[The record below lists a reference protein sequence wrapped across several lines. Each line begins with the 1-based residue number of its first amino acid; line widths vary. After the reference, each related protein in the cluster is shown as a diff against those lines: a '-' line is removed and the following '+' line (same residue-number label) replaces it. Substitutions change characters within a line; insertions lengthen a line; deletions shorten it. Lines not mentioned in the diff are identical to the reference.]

1 MLYCP
6 EQNQHSEFLYCNF
19 VGDKKEESSSS
30 EELSEER
37 RSDSTT
43 SLVDMEETQPA
54 LPTEQTTKTAI
65 ARRPSVAAKSA
76 PKSNQLQPKSSPQ
89 KQSQSAPNQPAA
101 KNKIL
106 SRRKQSNAKKSIVKT
121 NVSATKIK
129 KLARKSSNDGKSP
142 VGKKDHTS
150 SQTKCLDGEKKSGEM
165 GGENKRKGSLWGA
178 LAMRQAKS
186 RQSTTPDSGFQSDSQ
201 SFTSLVPDTKS
212 QG

>member
-1 MLYCP
+1 
-6 EQNQHSEFLYCNF
+6 
-19 VGDKKEESSSS
+19 
-30 EELSEER
+30 
-37 RSDSTT
+37 
-43 SLVDMEETQPA
+43 MEEEQPA

-65 ARRPSVAAKSA
+65 ARRLSVAAKSA
-76 PKSNQLQPKSSPQ
+76 QKSTQLQPKSSPQ
-89 KQSQSAPNQPAA
+89 KQSQSVPSQPVA

-106 SRRKQSNAKKSIVKT
+106 SKRKQSNAKKTIVKS

-142 VGKKDHTS
+142 DGKKDPKP
-150 SQTKCLDGEKKSGEM
+150 SQTKCLDGEKRGGEM